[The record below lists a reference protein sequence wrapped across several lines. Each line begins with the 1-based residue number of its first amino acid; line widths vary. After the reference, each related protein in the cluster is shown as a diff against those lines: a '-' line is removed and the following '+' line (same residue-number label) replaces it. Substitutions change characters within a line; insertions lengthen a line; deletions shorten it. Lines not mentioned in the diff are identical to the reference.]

1 MLQGDRGLPGDRGLK
16 GDTGAPGKQGDMV
29 SSSQIQSCFIASL

>member
-16 GDTGAPGKQGDMV
+16 GATGATGKQGDMV
-29 SSSQIQSCFIASL
+29 SSLQIQSCFIASS